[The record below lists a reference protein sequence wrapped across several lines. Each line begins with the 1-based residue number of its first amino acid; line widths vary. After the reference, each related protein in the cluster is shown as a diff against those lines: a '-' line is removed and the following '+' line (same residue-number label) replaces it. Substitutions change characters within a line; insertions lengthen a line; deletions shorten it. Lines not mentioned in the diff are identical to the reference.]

1 MIVTFSRTITIG
13 STTSEDELR
22 RSRAEGA
29 TTAQIDGD
37 PAAVTA
43 AVLAAGLLGVV
54 GSADQSAI
62 AWLVDPHDAIRLHD
76 AGVSGARITVR
87 TSGPKRDVLDAAV
100 RAAAAWVR
108 AEQNEVAA
116 VAALVDL
123 PGLGVAISSAV
134 DSLEG
139 ALRAIADGA
148 SDLIIPHTWSD
159 VEVGRL
165 RDALADHLLVE
176 RTALPLFASIDAMR
190 GMLSPTEFRAWCN
203 QTDGSGA
210 ARPRYEWAPGRDMA
224 APVPDVRFSAE
235 WSDDAWTRRAPSA
248 DTGRSRP
255 EIARILA
262 RSLDGEAPTEIEV
275 ALLFTAR
282 GPEVDAIAAVADE
295 LRERRCGETVSYVIN
310 RNINYT
316 NQCYFR
322 CGFCGFSR
330 GPKSLEFRDD
340 PYLLSIDNIVE
351 RSKEAWALGATE
363 VCLVGGIHPSFDG
376 NFYLDIVKSVKAELP
391 DMHIHGFTPLE
402 IWQGAA
408 TLDVDVPDFLA
419 MLKGA
424 GLGTLPGTAAEILD
438 DRVRE
443 YLCPDKLR
451 TAEWAYV
458 MISAHELGLR
468 ATSTIMHGHIDYP
481 EATARHY
488 EVLRE
493 IQRRTGGFTE
503 FVPLPFVHMGAP
515 MYLQGKSRP
524 GPTWDEV
531 VLIHAVARIAFDGLI
546 PNIQASWVK
555 LGLEAGA
562 RLLEA
567 GCNDIGGTLMNES
580 ISRASGAAHGQL
592 ATPDELEQA
601 IRRMDRMPVQRT
613 TLYELVDTATPA

>member
-1 MIVTFSRTITIG
+1 VIVTFSRTVHVDAG
-13 STTSEDELR
+13 VSVDDLR
-22 RSRAEGA
+22 RARAEGA
-29 TTAQIDGD
+29 TTAQIHGD
-37 PAAVTA
+37 AEAVGA
-43 AVLAAGLLGVV
+43 VVLAAGLLGVA
-54 GSADQSAI
+54 GSAAYQAT
-62 AWLVDPHDAIRLHD
+62 AWVVDPADAIRLHD
-76 AGVSGARITVR
+76 GGVAGARISVR
-87 TSGPKRDVLDAAV
+87 NTGPRRDVLDAAV

-108 AEQNEVAA
+108 AERDDVAA
-116 VAALVDL
+116 VAALTDL
-123 PGLGVAISSAV
+123 PGLSVTISTRVDTLEDARRAV
-134 DSLEG
+134 
-139 ALRAIADGA
+139 ADGA
-148 SDLIIPHTWSD
+148 GDLVIPHTWTD
-159 VEVGRL
+159 DEVGRL
-165 RDALADHLLVE
+165 RDALPEHLLIE
-176 RTALPLFASIDAMR
+176 RTALPLRVSIDAMR
-190 GMLSPTEFRAWCN
+190 ETLSATEFRAWCN
-203 QTDGSGA
+203 QSDGSGA

-224 APVPDVRFSAE
+224 APVPAARLSAE
-235 WSDDAWTRRAPSA
+235 WADAAW
-248 DTGRSRP
+248 TGRSAAADTRHSRT
-255 EIARILA
+255 EIAHVLA
-262 RSLDGEAPTEIEV
+262 RALDGQPPSEAEV

-282 GPEVDAIAAVADE
+282 GAEVDAIAAVADE
-295 LRERRCGETVSYVIN
+295 LRERQCGETVSYVIN

-340 PYLLSIDNIVE
+340 PYLLSIDDVVE
-351 RSKEAWALGATE
+351 RSKEAWAYGATE

-391 DMHIHGFTPLE
+391 AMHIHGFTPLE

-408 TLDVDVPDFLA
+408 TLDIDVPEFLK
-419 MLKGA
+419 MLKDA

-458 MISAHELGLR
+458 MISAHRLGLR

-481 EATARHY
+481 EAIARHY

-592 ATPDELEQA
+592 ATPEELEQA
-601 IRRMDRMPVQRT
+601 IHRMDRVPVQRT
-613 TLYELVDTATPA
+613 TLYELVDTAATA

>member
-1 MIVTFSRTITIG
+1 VIVTFSRTLQIG
-13 STTSEDELR
+13 EGAAEDTLR
-22 RSRAEGA
+22 AARAQGA
-29 TTAQIDGD
+29 TTVHIDGD
-37 PAAVTA
+37 ADVLMA
-43 AVLAAGLLGVV
+43 AVLSAGLLGVSV
-54 GSADQSAI
+54 SAGQQAT
-62 AWLVDPHDAIRLHD
+62 AWVVDPGDAIRLHD
-76 AGVSGARITVR
+76 GGVGGGRITVR
-87 TSGPKRDVLDAAV
+87 NTGPARAVLDAAV
-100 RAAAAWVR
+100 RADAAWVR
-108 AEQNEVAA
+108 AERDEVAA
-116 VAALVDL
+116 VGALMDL
-123 PGLGVAISSAV
+123 PGLAVAISTTADSVEDALDAV
-134 DSLEG
+134 
-139 ALRAIADGA
+139 ADGA
-148 SDLIIPHTWSD
+148 SDLVIPHTWSD
-159 VEVGRL
+159 DEIGRL
-165 RDALADHLLVE
+165 RDALTDHLLIE
-176 RTALPLFASIDAMR
+176 RTALPLYTSIDVMR
-190 GMLSPTEFRAWCN
+190 NVLSATAFRAWCN
-203 QTDGSGA
+203 QTDASGA

-224 APVPDVRFSAE
+224 APVPDARLSAE
-235 WSDDAWTRRAPSA
+235 WSDDAWTGRTASA
-248 DTGRSRP
+248 DAGRSRP
-255 EIARILA
+255 EIVEVLA
-262 RSLDGEAPTEIEV
+262 RALDGQPPTEAEV
-275 ALLFTAR
+275 ALLFNAR
-282 GPEVDAIAAVADE
+282 GTEVDAIAAVADE
-295 LRERRCGETVSYVIN
+295 LRERQCGDTVSYVIN

-351 RSKEAWALGATE
+351 RSKEAWEVGATE

-391 DMHIHGFTPLE
+391 GMHIHGFTPLE

-408 TLDVDVPDFLA
+408 TLDIDVPEFLA
-419 MLKGA
+419 TLKQA

-458 MISAHELGLR
+458 MICAHRLGLR

-481 EATARHY
+481 EAIAHHF
-488 EVLRE
+488 EVLRG

-592 ATPDELEQA
+592 ATPEDLELA
-601 IRRMDRMPVQRT
+601 IRRMDRIPVQRT
-613 TLYELVDTATPA
+613 TLYELVDTAATA

>member
-1 MIVTFSRTITIG
+1 M
-13 STTSEDELR
+13 
-22 RSRAEGA
+22 
-29 TTAQIDGD
+29 
-37 PAAVTA
+37 
-43 AVLAAGLLGVV
+43 
-54 GSADQSAI
+54 
-62 AWLVDPHDAIRLHD
+62 
-76 AGVSGARITVR
+76 
-87 TSGPKRDVLDAAV
+87 
-100 RAAAAWVR
+100 
-108 AEQNEVAA
+108 AA
-116 VAALVDL
+116 VAALTEL
-123 PGLGVAISSAV
+123 PALAVTISASV
-134 DSLEG
+134 ETIEE
-139 ALRAIADGA
+139 ALRAVADGA
-148 SDLIIPHTWSD
+148 GDVVIPHTWSD
-159 VEVGRL
+159 EEIGRL
-165 RDALADHLLVE
+165 RDALTGHLLVE
-176 RTALPLFASIDAMR
+176 RTAVPLFTGIDAMR
-190 GMLSPTEFRAWCN
+190 EMLSATEFRAWCN

-224 APVPDVRFSAE
+224 APVPAARFSAE
-235 WSDDAWTRRAPSA
+235 WADDAWIGRAAAA

-255 EIARILA
+255 ELVGVLSRALEGRPP
-262 RSLDGEAPTEIEV
+262 SEAEV

-282 GPEVDAIAAVADE
+282 GAEVDAIAAVADE
-295 LRERRCGETVSYVIN
+295 LRERQCGETVSYVIN

-351 RSKEAWALGATE
+351 RSKEAWAYGATE

-408 TLDVDVPDFLA
+408 TLDIDVPVFLQL
-419 MLKGA
+419 LKDA

-458 MISAHELGLR
+458 MISAHQLGLR

-481 EATARHY
+481 EAIARHY

-592 ATPDELEQA
+592 ATPEELEQA
-601 IRRMDRMPVQRT
+601 IRRMDRAPVQRT
-613 TLYELVDTATPA
+613 TLYELVDTAATA

>member
-1 MIVTFSRTITIG
+1 MTVTFCRTLLPAAGTG
-13 STTSEDELR
+13 ETELR
-22 RSRAEGA
+22 LARDLGACVAEVIGEPGELLPMA
-29 TTAQIDGD
+29 ISS
-37 PAAVTA
+37 
-43 AVLAAGLLGVV
+43 GLLVASGA
-54 GSADQSAI
+54 ADAEAT
-62 AWLVDPHDAIRLHD
+62 AWIVDPHAAIRLHD
-76 AGVSGARITVR
+76 RGVDGGRITVCNR
-87 TSGPKRDVLDAAV
+87 GPKRDVLDAAV
-100 RAAAAWVR
+100 RSRAAWVR
-108 AEQNEVAA
+108 AGIDEVSA
-116 VAALVDL
+116 VVDLVDL
-123 PGLGVAISSAV
+123 PALDAAVSVVVARLSDAV
-134 DSLEG
+134 G
-139 ALRAIADGA
+139 AVANGA
-148 SDLIIPHTWSD
+148 RDLVIPHDWTP
-159 VEVGRL
+159 ELVGQL

-176 RTALPLFASIDAMR
+176 RTALPLGTDIDRMR
-190 GMLSPTEFRAWCN
+190 TVLPPTEFRAWCN

-210 ARPRYEWAPGRDMA
+210 ARPRYAWAPGRDMP
-224 APVPDVRFSAE
+224 APVPGERFSAE
-235 WSDDAWTRRAPSA
+235 WPDDAWTGRPGAA
-248 DTGRSRP
+248 DAARTRP
-255 EIARILA
+255 KIAFILD
-262 RSLDGEAPTEIEV
+262 RYLDGQAPTRDEV
-275 ALLFTAR
+275 AFLFTAR
-282 GPEVDAIAAVADE
+282 GAEVDAIAAVADE

-316 NQCYFR
+316 NQCYFK

-351 RSKEAWALGATE
+351 RSREAWDRGATE

-376 NFYLDIVKSVKAELP
+376 NFYLDIVNSVKAELP

-408 TLDVDVPDFLA
+408 TLDLDVPVFLQ
-419 MLKGA
+419 MLKDA

-443 YLCPDKLR
+443 HLCPDKLR
-451 TAEWAYV
+451 TAEWAHV
-458 MISAHELGLR
+458 MIHAHRIGLR
-468 ATSTIMHGHIDYP
+468 ATSTIMHGHIDDP
-481 EATARHY
+481 ESLANHY
-488 EVLRE
+488 EVLRN

-515 MYLQGKSRP
+515 MYLQGRSRP

-555 LGLEAGA
+555 LGLGAGA

-592 ATPDELEQA
+592 ATADELEA
-601 IRRMDRMPVQRT
+601 AVLSMGRVPVQRT
-613 TLYELVDTATPA
+613 TLYELVDTAPAG

>member
-1 MIVTFSRTITIG
+1 VIVTFCRTLHVG
-13 STTSEDELR
+13 GGVNEDDLR
-22 RSRAEGA
+22 RARAGGA
-29 TTAQIDGD
+29 TTAHIDGD
-37 PAAVTA
+37 PAALA
-43 AVLAAGLLGVV
+43 ATVLAAGLLGVA
-54 GSADQSAI
+54 GAADHQAT
-62 AWLVDPHDAIRLHD
+62 AWVVDPDDAIRLHD
-76 AGVSGARITVR
+76 AGIAGARITVR
-87 TSGPKRDVLDAAV
+87 NTGPKRDVVDAAV
-100 RAAAAWVR
+100 RAGAAWVR
-108 AEQNEVAA
+108 AERADVDAVVA
-116 VAALVDL
+116 LTDL
-123 PGLGVAISSAV
+123 PGLHVAISTAV
-134 DSLEG
+134 ETLED
-139 ALRAIADGA
+139 ALAAVGDGA
-148 SDLIIPHTWSD
+148 TDLVIPDTWSG
-159 VEVGRL
+159 EEIGRL
-165 RDALADHLLVE
+165 RDLLAQHLLVE
-176 RTALPLFASIDAMR
+176 RTALPLFVSIDAMR
-190 GMLSPTEFRAWCN
+190 DALSATEFRAWCN

-210 ARPRYEWAPGRDMA
+210 ARPRYEWAPGRDMP
-224 APVPDVRFSAE
+224 APVPDARFSSE
-235 WSDDAWTRRAPSA
+235 WSDDAWTGRAASS

-255 EIARILA
+255 EIVEVLA
-262 RSLDGEAPTEIEV
+262 RALDGQPPSEAEV
-275 ALLFTAR
+275 AVLFTAR

-295 LRERRCGETVSYVIN
+295 LRERQCGEAVSYVIN

-340 PYLLSIDNIVE
+340 PYLLSIDTVVE

-391 DMHIHGFTPLE
+391 EMHIHAFTPLE

-408 TLDVDVPDFLA
+408 TLDIGVPEFLA
-419 MLKGA
+419 ILKDA
-424 GLGTLPGTAAEILD
+424 GLSTLPGTAAEILD

-458 MISAHELGLR
+458 MISAHQLGLR
-468 ATSTIMHGHIDYP
+468 ATSTIMHGHIDSP
-481 EATARHY
+481 EALARHY

-503 FVPLPFVHMGAP
+503 FIPLPFVHMGAP

-531 VLIHAVARIAFDGLI
+531 VLVHAVARIAFDGLI

-555 LGLEAGA
+555 LGLDAGA

-592 ATPDELEQA
+592 ATPEELEQA
-601 IRRMDRMPVQRT
+601 IRRMGRVPVQRT
-613 TLYELVDTATPA
+613 TLYELVDAAATA

>member
-1 MIVTFSRTITIG
+1 VIVTFTRSLWIDVG
-13 STTSEDELR
+13 VSEDKLR
-22 RSRAEGA
+22 RARAAGA
-29 TTAQIDGD
+29 TTAYITGD
-37 PAAVTA
+37 PEPIGA
-43 AVLAAGLLGVV
+43 AVLAAGLLGVA
-54 GSADQSAI
+54 GASAHRAT
-62 AWLVDPHDAIRLHD
+62 AWVVDPADAIRLHD
-76 AGVSGARITVR
+76 AGIAGSRITVR
-87 TSGPKRDVLDAAV
+87 NVGPRRDVLDAAV
-100 RAAAAWVR
+100 RAEAAWVR
-108 AEQNEVAA
+108 AAPDEVAA
-116 VAALVDL
+116 LAALLDL
-123 PGLGVAISSAV
+123 PALAVVISATVETV
-134 DSLEG
+134 DD
-139 ALRAIADGA
+139 ALRAVDAGA
-148 SDLIIPHTWSD
+148 GDLIVPYTWPD
-159 VEVGRL
+159 DELGRL
-165 RDALADHLLVE
+165 RDSLTEHLLVE
-176 RTALPLFASIDAMR
+176 RTALPLYVSIDAMR
-190 GMLSPTEFRAWCN
+190 DDLSATEFRTWCN

-224 APVPDVRFSAE
+224 APVPEARFSAE
-235 WSDDAWTRRAPSA
+235 WADDAWTRRTGGA
-248 DTGRSRP
+248 DASRTRP
-255 EIARILA
+255 EIVDVLA
-262 RSLDGEAPTEIEV
+262 RALDGRPPTEAEV

-295 LRERRCGETVSYVIN
+295 LRERQCGATVSYVIN

-340 PYLLSIDNIVE
+340 PYLLTIDNIVE
-351 RSKEAWALGATE
+351 RSKEAWAYGATE

-376 NFYLDIVKSVKAELP
+376 NFYLDIVRSVKAELP

-402 IWQGAA
+402 VWQGAA
-408 TLDVDVPDFLA
+408 TLDIDVPEFLA
-419 MLKGA
+419 MLKAA

-458 MISAHELGLR
+458 MISAHQLGLR

-481 EATARHY
+481 AALARHY

-555 LGLEAGA
+555 LGLDAGA
-562 RLLEA
+562 RLLDA

-592 ATPDELEQA
+592 ATPEELEAA
-601 IRRMDRMPVQRT
+601 IRRMDRQPVRRT
-613 TLYELVDTATPA
+613 TLYELADTAATA